1 MRGQWGDRNVG
12 REPMKC
18 DAETK
23 IAFLPVAMTQTR
35 TVAILL
41 CLSDPERSG
50 KMENE
55 QDNGTKV
62 PFESQQ
68 GVARRIADLPKCP
81 LFVLPLPRIG
91 GSFSKA
97 MVKEGRLMRS
107 RTVLAKRL
115 MRDDFW
121 GRSKL
126 RILRSR
132 TFPAR
137 ESKTPII
144 ETDLVLRKKTDISEK
159 SLDKDFGNYYNW
171 HSNKEWSC

>member
-68 GVARRIADLPKCP
+68 GLVGRIADSPKCP
-81 LFVLPLPRIG
+81 LIVLPLPRIDESYRLG
-91 GSFSKA
+91 
-97 MVKEGRLMRS
+97 MMEELRLMRS
-107 RTVLAKRL
+107 GAVFAN
-115 MRDDFW
+115 D
-121 GRSKL
+121 
-126 RILRSR
+126 
-132 TFPAR
+132 
-137 ESKTPII
+137 
-144 ETDLVLRKKTDISEK
+144 
-159 SLDKDFGNYYNW
+159 
-171 HSNKEWSC
+171 